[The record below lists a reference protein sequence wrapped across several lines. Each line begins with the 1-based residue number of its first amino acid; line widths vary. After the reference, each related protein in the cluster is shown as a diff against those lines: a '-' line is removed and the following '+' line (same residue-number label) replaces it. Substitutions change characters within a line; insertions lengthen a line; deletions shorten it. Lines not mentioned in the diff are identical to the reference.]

1 VQFVLFGRVM
11 SLVVV
16 RSWHIQLTQMT
27 QPPLLLLL
35 PPPSFLADWLDGKHV
50 VFGRVIKESL
60 LVVRKVENVA
70 TGPANRPK
78 LPCTIT
84 ECGEM

>member
-1 VQFVLFGRVM
+1 M
-11 SLVVV
+11 KTPKPSP
-16 RSWHIQLTQMT
+16 SH
-27 QPPLLLLL
+27 LL
-35 PPPSFLADWLDGKHV
+35 PAPCPPCLSVVFSDWLDGKHV
-50 VFGRVIKESL
+50 VFGRVLKDGL

-78 LPCTIT
+78 MPCTIT

>member
-1 VQFVLFGRVM
+1 LRCV
-11 SLVVV
+11 
-16 RSWHIQLTQMT
+16 
-27 QPPLLLLL
+27 LL
-35 PPPSFLADWLDGKHV
+35 PSAAAAAAADWLDNKHV
-50 VFGRVIKESL
+50 VFGRVIKDGL
-60 LVVRKVENVA
+60 LVVRKIENVA